1 MTHTDARIELL
12 ILQPTSFCNIE
23 CDYCYLPGRNNPA
36 RMNEQV
42 LDSLLAATLLSRL
55 GPVDKP
61 DPALDAGE
69 QDEANEAAGCLVIS
83 CGDPALFF
91 EVADAALDA

>member
-1 MTHTDARIELL
+1 
-12 ILQPTSFCNIE
+12 
-23 CDYCYLPGRNNPA
+23 
-36 RMNEQV
+36 
-42 LDSLLAATLLSRL
+42 
-55 GPVDKP
+55 VDKP

-69 QDEANEAAGCLVIS
+69 QDEANETAGCLVIS